1 MSSINGIANISVG
14 QGKALRRPDGVS
26 AGASSGDGFDGTI
39 KGMLDKTDAQVK
51 NADKLAQAYVKGE
64 DVPIH
69 NVMLE
74 LSRAEMAMRLTSAV
88 SSKVIQAYQDIS
100 RMQL

>member
-1 MSSINGIANISVG
+1 MSSINAVANISVG
-14 QGKALRRPDGVS
+14 QGKALRQPDGVGG
-26 AGASSGDGFDGTI
+26 GASKADGFENTI
-39 KGMLDKTDAQVK
+39 KGMLDKTDAQIK
-51 NADKLAQAYVKGE
+51 TADKLAEAYVKGE

-88 SSKVIQAYQDIS
+88 SSKVIQAYQEIS